1 MDLVEIFKK
10 LDPKNNKQ
18 FAVVAIV
25 VVAGLAINGIFK
37 TVQ

>member
-1 MDLVEIFKK
+1 MDLVEIIKK

-25 VVAGLAINGIFK
+25 AVARLAIKGIIK

>member
-1 MDLVEIFKK
+1 MDEILKN

-18 FAVVAIV
+18 FAVAAIV
-25 VVAGLAINGIFK
+25 AVAGLAIRGIFK